1 MEALFG
7 GISKTLPSLKE
18 LTLWH
23 FNARGSLAP
32 LAKRFQFFPNLFSLS
47 LLHLNMNE
55 HDLRGLL
62 ESLTSFPNLK
72 YLHLSGNPL
81 GAQDRVQSIV
91 KHAVPQVDLSYGEYD
106 RVKVC

>member
-1 MEALFG
+1 MEALLG
-7 GISKTLPSLKE
+7 GISKTMPSLQE

-32 LAKRFQFFPNLFSLS
+32 LTKRLQFFPNLFSLS
-47 LLHLNMNE
+47 LLQLNMNE
-55 HDLRGLL
+55 HDFRGLL

-81 GAQDRVQSIV
+81 GSQDRVESIV
-91 KHAVPQVDLSYGEYD
+91 KHALPQVDLSYGEYD
-106 RVKVC
+106 RVQVC